1 MNSDFWKR
9 PLSLARNNF
18 KDKSLSCWS
27 ANIAV
32 GCAHGCGF
40 CYVPEVSTR
49 RMKPALAPRG
59 VQDPDSEWGSYV
71 FLRSFDREKW
81 RREIAK
87 AEATPASELNPDGN
101 RAVMFSTT
109 TDPYQV
115 ITNPDGAKQRELN
128 RALLAMMEQALT
140 DILERSSLNVRILTR
155 SPLAREHFPL
165 FKRFGHRL
173 MFGTSLPTLNP
184 KLAKLYE
191 ANSPAPARRV
201 DLICSAHEYGLNTYL
216 AVAPTFPGME
226 ETEMSDILA
235 LAEATSCRTV
245 FMEPINIRAE
255 NVTRLRTRAQQLG
268 LPTEPLEVFATRE
281 RWADYSAKAMVLF
294 ERRAKKVGLE
304 KQLHLWPDPDLRKI
318 NHPLLTPEW
327 WQSWT
332 NRISYWP
339 TP

>member
-101 RAVMFSTT
+101 RAVMFCTT

-115 ITNPDGAKQRELN
+115 ITNPDPTEQRRLN
-128 RALLAMMEQALT
+128 RHLMSMMEQALT
-140 DILERSSLNVRILTR
+140 DLLERSSLNVRILTR
-155 SPLAREHFPL
+155 SPLAALHFDL
-165 FKRFGHRL
+165 FKKFGPRL
-173 MFGTSLPTLNP
+173 LFGVSLPTLDV
-184 KLAKLYE
+184 KLSRLYE
-191 ANSPAPARRV
+191 AKSPSPSRRV
-201 DLICSAHEYGLNTYL
+201 DLLRLAESVGLNTYI
-216 AVAPTFPGME
+216 AAAPTFPGMSRAE
-226 ETEMSDILA
+226 MEAILLLARETKAS
-235 LAEATSCRTV
+235 TV
-245 FMEPINIRAE
+245 FMEPINIRAQ
-255 NVTRLRTRAQQLG
+255 NVQRLRERARMLG
-268 LPTEPLEVFATRE
+268 LPSDPLQVFDSTESWV
-281 RWADYSAKAMVLF
+281 DYSAEQMTTFADVAQELGLDERLF
-294 ERRAKKVGLE
+294 
-304 KQLHLWPDPDLRKI
+304 LWPDPDLRTRS
-318 NHPLLTPEW
+318 HPRLTPDFW
-327 WQSWT
+327 RAWT
-332 NRISYWP
+332 GRISYWP